1 MKLGLQACCGYFQV
15 CVKNES
21 CGPNFW
27 PQNFGGFGPFSQK
40 KIDVRLWH
48 LVYRH
53 IVGAFQCVCEKL
65 PLLAKFLVPNK
76 AEIGNFG
83 SLGPFSQTVFSA
95 KLTQKLALQA
105 YCEYFQACV
114 KNDPCGSNFW
124 PPISVW
130 YKTKFGS
137 QNLAANLGNHLYGLP
152 KLVATIISKFHL
164 LVNTGLAVGS
174 LVKWLPIRVAT
185 AANYT
190 QSKWFIT
197 SQLEMAPSDCNCL

>member
-27 PQNFGGFGPFSQK
+27 PQNFGGFGPFSQ

-83 SLGPFSQTVFSA
+83 GLGPFSQTVFSA

-197 SQLEMAPSDCNCL
+197 RQLEMAPSDCNCL